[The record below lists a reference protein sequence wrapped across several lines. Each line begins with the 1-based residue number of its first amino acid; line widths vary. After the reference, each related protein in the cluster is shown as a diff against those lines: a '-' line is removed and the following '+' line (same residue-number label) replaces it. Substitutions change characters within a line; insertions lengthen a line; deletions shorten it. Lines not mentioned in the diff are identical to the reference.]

1 MRNAVIILGFVV
13 GFRVAAEWLLFLC
26 GVFIG
31 TPLYM
36 GTLAV
41 VLFVMGSLII
51 AFACFIYSFYSASKK
66 QILESAAF
74 FY

>member
-1 MRNAVIILGFVV
+1 MRNAVIILGVVV
-13 GFRVAAEWLLFLC
+13 GFRVAAEWLLFL
-26 GVFIG
+26 FIG
-31 TPLYM
+31 APLYM